1 MFDPRLF
8 DPAAISDEIRRQNAD
23 IVAKLADLG
32 LEPVGGSPEELG
44 QFQKAEIE
52 KWAKVVKE
60 ANVKPE

>member
-1 MFDPRLF
+1 MP
-8 DPAAISDEIRRQNAD
+8 D

-32 LEPVGGSPEELG
+32 LEPVGGSPDELAR
-44 QFQKAEIE
+44 FQKAEIQ